1 MQDEDNKN
9 KTSPDHQE
17 RELMELRDLLSPF
30 QGVSPEESSKDKWL
44 NLLNSRP
51 PAPNTAFQIAK
62 KTIFGR
68 RFLEIALAACLGF
81 GLSSILHHFANSDS
95 TYEENLAFDA
105 TELHLSAK
113 SE

>member
-1 MQDEDNKN
+1 MQDEYNKN
-9 KTSPDHQE
+9 NTSPDSQE

-30 QGVSPEESSKDKWL
+30 QGVSPEESTKDKWL

-81 GLSSILHHFANSDS
+81 GLSSILHHFANSAS
-95 TYEENLAFDA
+95 TNEENLAFDA